1 MASSK
6 TLIEDEEITTDAD
19 TVEDEETLTD
29 EDTIL
34 DEEVLPPEDEIEE
47 EAILSSEVLDNSDV
61 LDTAGVSEEDL
72 GMLSDENLD
81 KVEEYFRLKGVM
93 RTLRND
99 LKDHKAQMPDNQEL
113 DKLTKKVK
121 ELREKVKDD
130 ETVKTLTE
138 KMQTTKE
145 RVELLK
151 ELIRIELLETAK
163 DEVKRHGRKLKLVH
177 ILKEMKDQDENAGK
191 GGKKAFSKGGGGK
204 SIFRN

>member
-1 MASSK
+1 MSDK
-6 TLIEDEEITTDAD
+6 EI
-19 TVEDEETLTD
+19 V
-29 EDTIL
+29 
-34 DEEVLPPEDEIEE
+34 EEVLPEEVEVETDPLDEE
-47 EAILSSEVLDNSDV
+47 ELPPEEEVEEDAILTSEVLESPV

-81 KVEEYFRLKGVM
+81 KVEEYFKLKGVM

-113 DKLTKKVK
+113 DKLSKKVK

-151 ELIRIELLETAK
+151 ELIRIELLETARE
-163 DEVKRHGRKLKLVH
+163 EVKRHGRKLKLVH

-191 GGKKAFSKGGGGK
+191 KKPFKGGGK

>member
-1 MASSK
+1 MASTK
-6 TLIEDEEITTDAD
+6 TLIEDEETLPEE
-19 TVEDEETLTD
+19 VEVTSDP
-29 EDTIL
+29 L
-34 DEEVLPPEDEIEE
+34 DEEELPPEDESVEE
-47 EAILSSEVLDNSDV
+47 EAILTSEVINDSDV

-99 LKDHKAQMPDNQEL
+99 LKDHKAQMTDNQEL
-113 DKLTKKVK
+113 DQLSKKVK

-163 DEVKRHGRKLKLVH
+163 EEVKRHGRKLKLVH

-191 GGKKAFSKGGGGK
+191 KKQFKGGGK